1 MVKHLEL
8 TPKLSPHS
16 TRRFYITEMLKS
28 TNGNIPLV
36 AQLVG
41 HSNWDMVR
49 RYSRSVISEDTK
61 TNLNLK
67 EIVSKIK

>member
-1 MVKHLEL
+1 M
-8 TPKLSPHS
+8 
-16 TRRFYITEMLKS
+16 

-36 AQLVG
+36 SQLVG
-41 HSNWDMVR
+41 HATWDVVR
-49 RYSRSVISEDTK
+49 MYSKSVITEDTK